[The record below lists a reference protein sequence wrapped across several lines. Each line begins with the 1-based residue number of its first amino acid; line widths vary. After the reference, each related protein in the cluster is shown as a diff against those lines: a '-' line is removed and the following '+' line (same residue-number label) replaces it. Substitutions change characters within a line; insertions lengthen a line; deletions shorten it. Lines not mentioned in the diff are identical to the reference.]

1 MAELTV
7 RYEGGG
13 AAAVVA
19 RFSNGTPRV
28 SDATSAAGLTFA
40 FEEMES
46 EGAVDSSGNLS
57 GSGHKRKALT
67 ADTARVRYSS
77 AAGSADSRYF
87 VGVVSGGELRLIDA
101 EFHEMRPRVKLLEQ
115 VETTQRELGSRDQI
129 YAAQAQLTASFGGK
143 AKKAK
148 LSALT
153 QYRTDA
159 DSIRSSHALTASKVT
174 HETSVASAD
183 PDAGRVIPPY
193 DKSATEAANAY
204 PLNKIITRSELSYL
218 GNAAELFEVPPGS
231 AGLKQIAAWEQDPD
245 YKRTVIAAMR
255 YLHAEAAEVDPVKVQ
270 LIAYLDLLIRMLQ
283 LMKTLPGVRRGVF
296 RDKVIK
302 KLESPPEII
311 GERVLQTFMDPGD
324 RDGKSIFS
332 SRHRDLLVAYVVVV
346 FMHVCDF
353 AAVPIKCVALDL
365 GVSMPKV
372 RDYCAYMGCKMSKSQ
387 DLDGSG
393 AVAKAKLSV
402 PLNFPERR
410 KRAAAKK
417 T

>member
-1 MAELTV
+1 
-7 RYEGGG
+7 
-13 AAAVVA
+13 
-19 RFSNGTPRV
+19 
-28 SDATSAAGLTFA
+28 
-40 FEEMES
+40 
-46 EGAVDSSGNLS
+46 
-57 GSGHKRKALT
+57 
-67 ADTARVRYSS
+67 
-77 AAGSADSRYF
+77 
-87 VGVVSGGELRLIDA
+87 
-101 EFHEMRPRVKLLEQ
+101 VKLLEQ

-129 YAAQAQLTASFGGK
+129 YAAQAQLTASFGGWWVVMMAYGVWLDNVDSSTALCPLPRLSLPQSTSSQAVCVCALSGRDGSHTAARTATTHVLGGK

-204 PLNKIITRSELSYL
+204 PLNKSTSRQRRLPSVSRVRLVFSHPLWLGIPVATAWPIDYATPFVSRDIDTDMVGRGPMAHWTHIHSPPPTRAVITRSELSYL

-302 KLESPPEII
+302 KLE
-311 GERVLQTFMDPGD
+311 V
-324 RDGKSIFS
+324 
-332 SRHRDLLVAYVVVV
+332 SRGWIHS
-346 FMHVCDF
+346 H
-353 AAVPIKCVALDL
+353 L
-365 GVSMPKV
+365 GG
-372 RDYCAYMGCKMSKSQ
+372 MGTGVGCRQ
-387 DLDGSG
+387 G
-393 AVAKAKLSV
+393 
-402 PLNFPERR
+402 P
-410 KRAAAKK
+410 
-417 T
+417 